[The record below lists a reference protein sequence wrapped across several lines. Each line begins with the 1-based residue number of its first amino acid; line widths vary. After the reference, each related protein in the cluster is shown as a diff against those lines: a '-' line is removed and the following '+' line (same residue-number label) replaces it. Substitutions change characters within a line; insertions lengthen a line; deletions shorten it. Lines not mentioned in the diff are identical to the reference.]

1 MPPCPNSPLIWGR
14 GLKPLREAII
24 CCFWGWDRYKNC
36 LPHGNVRKLSRA
48 PNPVPVHSR
57 GKPQL
62 GRGRNLSFTHY
73 LPQGKVWLPKAEEK
87 GTLSKTHSQGT
98 WTETGPGGEKTPVS
112 TMSLGLS
119 NKQQATAEDG
129 IDLVTNLQPWKRQAS
144 SLPVTGDENPKG
156 KQFVW
161 KIKTWHLK
169 VFLLVGRNAAL
180 KVKYLIRLGILMYR
194 VYIFFWTTSVGYKNS
209 ICFYIITI
217 SFSPCHPHS
226 EAFK

>member
-1 MPPCPNSPLIWGR
+1 MPPCPNSPLIWGT

-36 LPHGNVRKLSRA
+36 LPRGNIRKLSRA

-62 GRGRNLSFTHY
+62 ERGRNLSFTHY

-98 WTETGPGGEKTPVS
+98 WTETRPGGQKTPVS

-119 NKQQATAEDG
+119 NKQQTTAEEG
-129 IDLVTNLQPWKRQAS
+129 IRAWRETSLCGTGKRDKWKLRIQTLRKTLQ
-144 SLPVTGDENPKG
+144 
-156 KQFVW
+156 
-161 KIKTWHLK
+161 
-169 VFLLVGRNAAL
+169 
-180 KVKYLIRLGILMYR
+180 YR
-194 VYIFFWTTSVGYKNS
+194 R
-209 ICFYIITI
+209 TI
-217 SFSPCHPHS
+217 SKHKVTAAHWIWSLWYTKANDS
-226 EAFK
+226 SNKTQA